1 MLKCPKC
8 QAVHKLRL
16 SQTCA
21 CSYQF
26 VFTKTDPIS
35 DPGMLAII
43 KRASR
48 GDTYYFTA
56 NRLYGEYC
64 AMKKTLVPGE
74 IERRWNSGCSVLA
87 FATLACVPMTLLV
100 SSFFW
105 ILGLGLLW
113 LTFASRTKVKLTE
126 DRWLPP
132 NRDTFDQALRKWNA
146 AGREPVKLL
155 SKPRLGNGPVYRS
168 IEDDIHDYG
177 VEKIIITSD
186 DLLVD
191 LLVKN
196 HAHAEQ
202 KALIVAESG
211 YPAYLQD
218 KVKKTLRMR
227 PDVPVILLHNADV
240 NGVTMAGRLRSSQV
254 YPLAQANLI
263 DAGINVSQVRRS
275 AAAKAVA
282 QDQEYPVA
290 VDVLPYPAMLA
301 GLSSALVGGFAAQGA
316 LLPAH
321 VDAATNKHKD
331 GHADSGGSGGDSGW
345 SDDGHSSNDGNDAA
359 GDFSGSDSGDGGDG
373 DFG

>member
-26 VFTKTDPIS
+26 VFSKSDPIS

-74 IERRWNSGCSVLA
+74 IERRWNSSCVVPA
-87 FATLACVPMTLLV
+87 FATIASVPMALLV
-100 SSFFW
+100 SPFFW
-105 ILGLGLLW
+105 ILGLILLW
-113 LTFASRTKVKLTE
+113 LTFASRTKAKLTE

-132 NRDTFDQALRKWNA
+132 SRTTFDYALRKWNA
-146 AGREPVKLL
+146 AGREPAKML
-155 SKPRLGNGPVYRS
+155 SKPMLGSGPVYRT
-168 IEDDIHDYG
+168 IEDDVHDYG
-177 VEKIIITSD
+177 VEKIIIVSD

-218 KVKKTLRMR
+218 KVKNTLRMR
-227 PDVPVILLHNADV
+227 PDLPVILLHNADTI
-240 NGVTMAGRLRSSQV
+240 GTMMATRLRSSPI
-254 YPLAQANLI
+254 YPLAKANLV
-263 DAGINVSQVRRS
+263 DAGLTASQVRRS
-275 AAAKAVA
+275 PAAKAVA
-282 QDQEYPVA
+282 QDHEPSVA
-290 VDVLPYPAMLA
+290 VDILPYPAVLA
-301 GLSSALVGGFAAQGA
+301 GLSTALVGGFAAQGA

-321 VDAATNKHKD
+321 VDAAANKHKHD
-331 GHADSGGSGGDSGW
+331 HADSGGGGSDSGW
-345 SDDGHSSNDGNDAA
+345 SSSSDDDGQDGA
-359 GDFSGSDSGDGGDG
+359 GDFTGGDDGGDG